1 MSAAK
6 KSAIVTGGG
15 GGLGRAM
22 AAALANDGLAVLCA
36 DMDGDIAASAAAEI
50 TASGGRAAACVVDA
64 CHPASVDALV
74 AAANEIAPV
83 APPLVLVNCAGIGE
97 QTPFLRQTTEEFERI
112 IEVNLTGSYRS
123 AKAVAPGMIQAGWG
137 RIVNIASVAGLQGVS
152 GRVGYVSSKHGV
164 VGLTKTLAIE
174 LAPHGITVNGVAP
187 GPVNTPLPDRVHSDE
202 TREVH
207 HRNMPLG
214 RYGTPEEIAH
224 AVAFLASEGA
234 SYITGHTLPVD
245 GGFVATAAIFEVE

>member
-50 TASGGRAAACVVDA
+50 TASGGRAAACVVDV
-64 CHPASVDALV
+64 CDQASVDAMV
-74 AAANEIAPV
+74 VTANEIAPV

-174 LAPHGITVNGVAP
+174 LGPHGVTVNAINPGFFTTEMNAP
-187 GPVNTPLPDRVHSDE
+187 LMADADFDAMVRDR
-202 TREVH
+202 T
-207 HRNMPLG
+207 PLG
-214 RYGTPEEIAH
+214 RWGAPVELAGA
-224 AVAFLASEGA
+224 AVFLASDAGSYINGA
-234 SYITGHTLPVD
+234 SLTVD
-245 GGFVATAAIFEVE
+245 GGMTASL

>member
-1 MSAAK
+1 MNAVQ

-22 AAALANDGLAVLCA
+22 AFALAADGLAVLCA
-36 DMDGDIAASAAAEI
+36 DMDPDLAATAAAEI
-50 TASGGRAAACVVDA
+50 TASGGRAAAIIVDVSEQ
-64 CHPASVDALV
+64 ASVEAMV
-74 AAANEIAPV
+74 AAAGDLG
-83 APPLVLVNCAGIGE
+83 PPLVLVNCAGIGE
-97 QTPFLRQTTEEFERI
+97 QTPFLRQTAEEFERI
-112 IEVNLTGSYRS
+112 IEVNLTGSYRC
-123 AKAVAPGMIQAGWG
+123 AKAVAPGMIEAGWG

-152 GRVGYVSSKHGV
+152 GRVGYASSKHGV

-174 LAPHGITVNGVAP
+174 LAPYGITVNGVAP
-187 GPVNTPLPDRVHSDE
+187 GPVNTPLTDRVHSIK
-202 TREVH
+202 TRETY

-214 RYGTPEEIAH
+214 RYGTSEEIAH